1 MMLSGDRPNRSVT
14 PSDWLAPW
22 QTAWFELPLALA
34 RVLVPAHPVPESAS
48 ARFPRGLAVTGEG
61 KAGIDSRTARL
72 PGCARVGT
80 LTFGHGEFTTDPI
93 EELQAGC
100 FA

>member
-1 MMLSGDRPNRSVT
+1 MMFPGDRPYRAVT
-14 PSDWLAPW
+14 PGDWLTPW
-22 QTAWFELPLALA
+22 QTAWFELPVALA
-34 RVLVPAHPVPESAS
+34 RVLVPAHVVSGSPS
-48 ARFPRGLAVTGEG
+48 ARFPRGRAGTGEG
-61 KAGIDSRTARL
+61 NSGIDPGTARL

-80 LTFGHGEFTTDPI
+80 LTFGHGELTTDPI